1 MFSVTAREESMAKKS
16 CDSPVAGRRKFLTG
30 VTLTGAAALTAP
42 VSPALAQ
49 QSPPK
54 EPGRVVP
61 QPNLAA
67 ETLPPPADP
76 VTQTTSGGD
85 FMVDVFKTLDID
97 YLAMNC
103 ASSFRGLHEAIV
115 NYGKNLKPEI
125 LTCPHEEIAVSM
137 AQGYAKIE
145 GKPMAVICHGTVGLQ
160 HATMAMYNSWCDR
173 VPVYVLIGNI
183 IEADKRAPGVEW
195 LHSAIDPAALVRDF
209 VKWDDQPASLQH
221 FAESAVRAYKVAMT
235 PPMAPVLLS
244 LDAELQENP
253 IPDRERLRIPKY
265 ARVVPP
271 VGDPGAIAEAAKML
285 VGAQNPV
292 LLCDRMARTP
302 AGMTRLVELA
312 EALQCAV
319 VDQAGRMNF
328 PSRHP
333 LNQTFRRA
341 AVVGEADVMVAIEMN
356 DLYGAVN
363 SSSDRIVRST
373 RPIFRP
379 DTKII
384 TLGSRDLYMKA
395 NYQDFG
401 RFNDVDLAIA
411 GDGEASLPL
420 LTEQIKRLINA
431 GRKSAFEARGKKLAE
446 AHLATRERAKSD
458 ATIGW
463 DASPVTTARMCAE
476 LYAQIKD
483 EDWSMVGN
491 GININWP
498 RRLWNF
504 DKSYRWNGGSGGAGI
519 GYNAPASAGAA
530 LANKRHGRISVA
542 IQGDGDLMFVPSTLW
557 TAAHHRIPI
566 LYVLLNN
573 RAYHQEYMYL
583 QAMASRHGRGITN
596 AHIGTTITDPNVDY
610 ATVAKGFG
618 VHAEGPIT
626 DPKDLGPALRR
637 AVAVVK
643 RGGPALVDVV
653 TDPR

>member
-1 MFSVTAREESMAKKS
+1 MSKKS
-16 CDSPVAGRRKFLTG
+16 RDISVAGRRKFLTG
-30 VTLTGAAALTAP
+30 VTLTGAAALAAP
-42 VSPALAQ
+42 AIPTGAQ
-49 QSPPK
+49 QSPSR
-54 EPGRVVP
+54 ESARVVP

-67 ETLPPPADP
+67 ETQPPAADP
-76 VTQTTSGGD
+76 VTQTSSGGD
-85 FMVDVFKTLDID
+85 FMVEVFKTLDID

-103 ASSFRGLHEAIV
+103 ASSFRGLHEAVI
-115 NYGKNLKPEI
+115 NYGKNVKPEI

-145 GKPMAVICHGTVGLQ
+145 GKPMAMICHGTVGLQ

-173 VPVYVLIGNI
+173 VPVYVMIGNI
-183 IEADKRAPGVEW
+183 VEADKRAPGAEW
-195 LHSAIDPAALVRDF
+195 VHSAIDPAALVRDF

-221 FAESAVRAYKVAMT
+221 FAESAVRAYKIAVT

-253 IPDRERLRIPKY
+253 IPDRERLRIPKL
-265 ARVVPP
+265 AKVVPP
-271 VGDPGAIAEAAKML
+271 VGDPGAIAEAAKLL

-292 LLCDRMARTP
+292 IVVDRYARTP
-302 AGMTRLVELA
+302 AGMTRLVEFA
-312 EALQCAV
+312 QALQCAV

-333 LNQTFRRA
+333 LNQTFRRG
-341 AVVGEADVMVAIEMN
+341 AVVGQADVILAIEMN
-356 DLYGAVN
+356 DLWGALN
-363 SSSDRIVRST
+363 SFSDRIVRSSQ
-373 RPIFRP
+373 PIFKP
-379 DTKII
+379 GTKII

-411 GDGEASLPL
+411 GDGEASLPA
-420 LTEQIKRLINA
+420 LTEQVKRLTDA
-431 GRKSAFEARGKKLAE
+431 GRKSALEGRGKKLAE
-446 AHLATRERAKSD
+446 AHRAAREQARSD

-463 DASPVTTARMCAE
+463 DASPITTARMCAE

-483 EDWSMVGN
+483 EDWSLVGN
-491 GININWP
+491 AIRMVWP
-498 RRLWNF
+498 HRLWNF
-504 DKSYRWNGGSGGAGI
+504 DKSYRWNGLSGGAGI

-542 IQGDGDLMFVPSTLW
+542 IQGDGDLMFVPGTLW

-566 LYVLLNN
+566 LYVVHNN

-583 QAMASRHGRGITN
+583 QAMADRHGRGITN
-596 AHIGTTITDPNVDY
+596 AHIGTTLSDPNVDY

-618 VHAEGPIT
+618 VYAEGPIG
-626 DPKDLGPALRR
+626 DPKDLGPALKR
-637 AVAVVK
+637 AVAIVK
-643 RGGPALVDVV
+643 RGEPALVDVV

>member
-1 MFSVTAREESMAKKS
+1 MSKKS
-16 CDSPVAGRRKFLTG
+16 CDISVAGRRKFLTG
-30 VTLTGAAALTAP
+30 VTLTGAAALAAP
-42 VSPALAQ
+42 AIPTGAQ
-49 QSPPK
+49 QSPSR
-54 EPGRVVP
+54 ESARVVP

-67 ETLPPPADP
+67 ETQPPAADP
-76 VTQTTSGGD
+76 VTQTSSGGD
-85 FMVDVFKTLDID
+85 FMVEVFKTLDID

-103 ASSFRGLHEAIV
+103 ASSFRGLHEAVI
-115 NYGKNLKPEI
+115 NYGKNVKPEI

-145 GKPMAVICHGTVGLQ
+145 GKPMAMICHGTVGLQ

-173 VPVYVLIGNI
+173 VPVYVMIGNI
-183 IEADKRAPGVEW
+183 VEADKRAPGAEW
-195 LHSAIDPAALVRDF
+195 VHSAIDPAALVRDF

-221 FAESAVRAYKVAMT
+221 FAESAVRAYKIAVT

-253 IPDRERLRIPKY
+253 IPDRERLRIPKL
-265 ARVVPP
+265 AKVVPP
-271 VGDPGAIAEAAKML
+271 VGDPGAIAEAAKLL

-292 LLCDRMARTP
+292 IVVDRYARTP
-302 AGMTRLVELA
+302 AGMTRLVEFA
-312 EALQCAV
+312 QALQCAV

-333 LNQTFRRA
+333 LNQTFRRG
-341 AVVGEADVMVAIEMN
+341 AVVGQADVILAIEMN
-356 DLYGAVN
+356 DLWGALN
-363 SSSDRIVRST
+363 SFSDRIVRSSQ
-373 RPIFRP
+373 PIFKP
-379 DTKII
+379 GTKII

-411 GDGEASLPL
+411 GDGEASLPA
-420 LTEQIKRLINA
+420 LTEQVKRLTDA
-431 GRKSAFEARGKKLAE
+431 GRKSALEGRGKKLAE
-446 AHLATRERAKSD
+446 AHRAAREQARSD

-463 DASPVTTARMCAE
+463 DASPITTARMCAE

-483 EDWSMVGN
+483 EDWSLVGN
-491 GININWP
+491 AIRMVWP
-498 RRLWNF
+498 HRLWNF
-504 DKSYRWNGGSGGAGI
+504 DKSYRWNGLSGGAGI

-542 IQGDGDLMFVPSTLW
+542 IQGDGDLMFVPGTLW

-566 LYVLLNN
+566 LYVVHNN

-583 QAMASRHGRGITN
+583 QAMADRHGRGITN
-596 AHIGTTITDPNVDY
+596 AHIGTTLSDPNVDY

-618 VHAEGPIT
+618 VYAEGPIG
-626 DPKDLGPALRR
+626 DPKDLGPALKR
-637 AVAVVK
+637 AVAIVK
-643 RGGPALVDVV
+643 RGEPALVDVV